1 MFLPTTTKKPFDYL
15 FSKEAREVKRLKDG
29 IASNKARIT
38 ELTNK
43 MRAMKA
49 ATKGAK

>member
-1 MFLPTTTKKPFDYL
+1 MFKTPTKKPLEYL
-15 FSKEAREVKRLKDG
+15 FSKEAREVNRLKNG
-29 IASNKARIT
+29 IATNKARIA

-49 ATKGAK
+49 ATSKGSK